1 MPATEP
7 AFSRYRCTVALAPYL
22 ISDGILV
29 LDPTPDVDAILI
41 RAADIAAKA
50 MAASG
55 GTVSADALLESL
67 RARESQRSTG
77 TAEGVAFPH
86 ALIPGLPRS
95 LVVVIH
101 ARGAVPFDA
110 HRCDLIFA
118 MFGDADHPWEHV
130 RLLARLARLTATPE
144 ARDRLRAA
152 SDDEALLA
160 AIQAEDEAH
169 G

>member
-1 MPATEP
+1 M
-7 AFSRYRCTVALAPYL
+7 ALAPYL
-22 ISDGILV
+22 ISEGILV
-29 LDPTPDVDAILI
+29 LETASDLDAVLE
-41 RAADIAAKA
+41 RAADVAAAA
-50 MAASG
+50 MPGSDPAIS
-55 GTVSADALLESL
+55 SKKLLEAL
-67 RARESQRSTG
+67 QAREVQRSTG

-86 ALIPGLPRS
+86 ALVPGLPRS

-101 ARGAVPFDA
+101 ARTGVPFDA

-118 MFGDADHPWEHV
+118 MFGDATQPWEHV

-152 SDDEALLA
+152 ETNEALRT

>member
-1 MPATEP
+1 MA
-7 AFSRYRCTVALAPYL
+7 AAPYL

-41 RAADIAAKA
+41 RADIAAKA

-55 GTVSADALLESL
+55 EPSPPTPSSNPFGLGV
-67 RARESQRSTG
+67 QRSSA

-86 ALIPGLPRS
+86 TSSPAPPQPRGRDPCPWGRT
-95 LVVVIH
+95 V
-101 ARGAVPFDA
+101 RRPP
-110 HRCDLIFA
+110 RDLIFA

-152 SDDEALLA
+152 SDDEALRT
-160 AIQAEDEAH
+160 AIQAEDQAH